1 MPHWDP
7 VRQELRLGEVVVK
20 QFKVPAAN
28 QERVLAAFQ
37 EEGWPRR
44 IDDPLPPSPDLD
56 PKRRLHETISS
67 LNRNLLRPWIH
78 FHGDGTGQGIRW
90 RLLIPGETATSSD
103 ADGQRP
109 SGAAEPP
116 PRLFRPHG
124 EYGRRKTEVRTNR
137 RRNG

>member
-1 MPHWDP
+1 
-7 VRQELRLGEVVVK
+7 VRQELRLGELVVK

-67 LNRNLLRPWIH
+67 LNRNLLRPWIR
-78 FHGDGTGQGIRW
+78 FHGDGTGQGVRW
-90 RLLIPGETATSSD
+90 CLMLPGETATSSEVD
-103 ADGQRP
+103 DEQSRR
-109 SGAAEPP
+109 AAEPP
-116 PRLFRPHG
+116 PRLFRPNG
-124 EYGRRKTEVRTNR
+124 EYRRPKTEVRTNR